1 MSPLRGGGLLAAAL
15 LLAACSVFEGDPPPF
30 PRPPPWAQAPPP
42 RPEPSTPQ
50 QVQQAIYRWF
60 LDAGYPAFQAAA
72 LVDHARTESGLK
84 PCIAGPA
91 GLRYTYQWGGT
102 RLQRL
107 YEFAETRE
115 CPPLD
120 KQLAFADHELR
131 NNGKFSCFLGTA
143 TREAAV
149 VALRRGFGRGRC

>member
-1 MSPLRGGGLLAAAL
+1 MLAAVL
-15 LLAACSVFEGDPPPF
+15 LLPACAMFESTPPPF
-30 PRPPPWAQAPPP
+30 PQPPPWSDAALPP
-42 RPEPSTPQ
+42 RPEASTRE

-72 LVDHARTESGLK
+72 LVDHARIESGLN

-91 GLRYTYQWGGT
+91 GLRYTYQWGGM

-107 YEFAETRE
+107 YEFAETRQ

-120 KQLAFADHELR
+120 KQLAFADRELR
-131 NNGKFSCFLGTA
+131 SDGKFS
-143 TREAAV
+143 
-149 VALRRGFGRGRC
+149 